1 MLKTAA
7 ANWALLLG
15 IGVLMLGHGLQGTLL
30 GVRANIEG
38 FAPVVIGV
46 IMAGYSL
53 GYLVGALR
61 VQRLIARV
69 GHVRVFAAVAAVASA
84 AILLHAVLVD
94 PIAWF
99 VLRFVTGYA
108 VAGIYIVA
116 ESWLNGSSG
125 NEERGGLLSVYMI
138 VLSGGIATGQFLL
151 NLDDPARTDLFIVAS
166 VLLSIAIVPML
177 LSSVPAPIVAA
188 ARELSLR
195 DLYRVSP
202 LGFVGMFGVGMAQ
215 ATLLGLGAVFA
226 ASIGFSLAAVST
238 FMALVFVGGMVLQWP
253 IGRLSDLLDR
263 RKVILGASLVAAAAL
278 AVAYLAV
285 EEADPLV
292 LTGLFF
298 LYGGLC
304 MPLYSLCLA
313 HTNDYLDNDQRVAAS
328 GTLSFVA
335 GLGMIVGPLAASGA
349 MQVVGPVGFVA
360 FLFVIHAA
368 TSVFALYRM
377 TRRAMVPLDRQGDY
391 VYVSGSTGVSP
402 VMSSW
407 AQEASMDAAATETA
421 AQQSPDDARALV

>member
-53 GYLVGALR
+53 GYLLAAIR

-69 GHVRVFAAVAAVASA
+69 GHVRVFAAVAAIAST
-84 AILLHAVLVD
+84 AILLHAVIVN

-99 VLRFVTGYA
+99 ALRFVTGYSI
-108 VAGIYIVA
+108 AGIYIVA
-116 ESWLNGSSG
+116 ESWLNGSSS
-125 NEERGGLLSVYMI
+125 NENRGGLLSVYMI
-138 VLSGGIATGQFLL
+138 VQSGGIAVGQFLL
-151 NLDDPARTDLFIVAS
+151 NLDDPATTDLFIVAS

-177 LSSVPAPIVAA
+177 LSSVPAPIVAS

-226 ASIGFSLAAVST
+226 ASLGFSLAAVST
-238 FMALVFVGGMVLQWP
+238 FMAMIFAGGMVLQWP

-263 RKVILGASLVAAAAL
+263 RKVILGASLVAAATL
-278 AVAYLAV
+278 ATAYLAV
-285 EEADPLV
+285 EAGALV

-304 MPLYSLCLA
+304 MPLYALCLA

-368 TSVFALYRM
+368 TSVFAVYRM
-377 TRRAMVPLDRQGDY
+377 TRRAMVPLDQQGDY

-421 AQQSPDDARALV
+421 AQQPADDARVPV

>member
-84 AILLHAVLVD
+84 AILLHAIFVN

-99 VLRFVTGYA
+99 ALRFVTGYA
-108 VAGIYIVA
+108 LAGIYIVA
-116 ESWLNGSSG
+116 ESWLNGSSS
-125 NEERGGLLSVYMI
+125 NEDRGGLLSLYMI
-138 VLSGGIATGQFLL
+138 VQSGGIAAGQFLL

-166 VLLSIAIVPML
+166 VLLSVAIVPML
-177 LSSVPAPIVAA
+177 LSSVPAPIVAS
-188 ARELSLR
+188 ARDLSLR

-215 ATLLGLGAVFA
+215 STLLGLGAVFA
-226 ASIGFSLAAVST
+226 ASLGFSLAAVST
-238 FMALVFVGGMVLQWP
+238 FMALIFVGGMVLQWP

-263 RKVILGASLVAAAAL
+263 RKVILGASLAAGATLAAA
-278 AVAYLAV
+278 YIAV
-285 EEADPLV
+285 ETGALV

-304 MPLYSLCLA
+304 LPLYALCLA

-335 GLGMIVGPLAASGA
+335 GTGMIIGPLLASGA
-349 MQVVGPVGFVA
+349 MQAVGPLGFVA
-360 FLFVIHAA
+360 FLFIVHAA
-368 TSVFALYRM
+368 TSAFALYRM

-402 VMSSW
+402 VMSTW
-407 AQEASMDAAATETA
+407 VQEASMDAAATETT
-421 AQQSPDDARALV
+421 AQQPADDARALV